1 MLPQYISTQ
10 AFYALLIVEVLEEQ
24 FSRATTPLTKL
35 NLEPTAKNIARRLR
49 DHKVDV
55 EAGAVTGLLGKL
67 VKKGY
72 VTTTPS
78 INPNGGK
85 PRHVYNLEPAGRVI
99 TGRMVHTVAVLDAQL
114 ENPTW
119 PVKR

>member
-85 PRHVYNLEPAGRVI
+85 PRHAYHVEPAGQEI
-99 TGRMVHTVAVLDAQL
+99 
-114 ENPTW
+114 
-119 PVKR
+119 VKRMLNTIRGLQNQRPLS